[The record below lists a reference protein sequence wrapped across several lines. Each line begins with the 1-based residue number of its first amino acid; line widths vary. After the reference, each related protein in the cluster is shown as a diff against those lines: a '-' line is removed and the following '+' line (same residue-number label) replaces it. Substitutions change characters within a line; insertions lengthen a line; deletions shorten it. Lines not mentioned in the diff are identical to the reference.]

1 MTFWEKLLSNP
12 EFHTAVISGLLG
24 LVTLGNIRLNKR
36 VTELKASH
44 EETKTGVERA
54 ATAAEAASVQV
65 NNTHETNLRDD
76 LDDVREALSRVEF
89 SIDEAESRA
98 REWRSEHGAAHE
110 KEREARE
117 RVENRAE
124 VRMDMLRRDVQD
136 LSGRVDA
143 LREASVTEHERL
155 HERINHLK
163 KQKLL

>member
-1 MTFWEKLLSNP
+1 VTFWEKLLSNP
-12 EFHTAVISGLLG
+12 DFHASVISALLG
-24 LVTLGNIRLNKR
+24 LLTLGGIRLNRR
-36 VTELKASH
+36 VTELKAVH

-89 SIDEAESRA
+89 SIDESEARA
-98 REWRSEHGAAHE
+98 QVWRSEHGAAHE

-117 RVENRAE
+117 RVEARADAQ
-124 VRMDMLRRDVQD
+124 MDMLRRDVQD

-155 HERINHLK
+155 HARINNLK
-163 KQKLL
+163 KSKLL

>member
-12 EFHTAVISGLLG
+12 ELHTAVISALLG
-24 LVTLGNIRLNKR
+24 LVTLGVTRLNRR
-36 VTELKASH
+36 VTELKAAH

-89 SIDEAESRA
+89 SIDESEA
-98 REWRSEHGAAHE
+98 RSQEWRSAHGAAHE

-117 RVENRAE
+117 RVEARADAQ
-124 VRMDMLRRDVQD
+124 MDMLRRDVQD

-155 HERINHLK
+155 HARINNLK
-163 KQKLL
+163 KSKLL

>member
-12 EFHTAVISGLLG
+12 DFHASVISALLG
-24 LVTLGNIRLNKR
+24 LLTLGGIRLNRR
-36 VTELKASH
+36 VTELKAVH

-54 ATAAEAASVQV
+54 ASAAEAASVQV

-76 LDDVREALSRVEF
+76 LDDVRDALSRVEF
-89 SIDEAESRA
+89 SIDESEARA
-98 REWRSEHGAAHE
+98 QEWRSEHGAAHE

-117 RVENRAE
+117 RVEARADAQ
-124 VRMDMLRRDVQD
+124 MDMLRRDVQD

-155 HERINHLK
+155 HARINNLK
-163 KQKLL
+163 KSKLL

>member
-12 EFHTAVISGLLG
+12 DFHASVISALLG
-24 LVTLGNIRLNKR
+24 LLTLGGIRLNRR
-36 VTELKASH
+36 VTELKAVH
-44 EETKTGVERA
+44 EETKDGVERA
-54 ATAAEAASVQV
+54 ASAAEAASVQV

-76 LDDVREALSRVEF
+76 LDDVRDALSRVEF

-98 REWRSEHGAAHE
+98 QVWRSAHGAAHE

-124 VRMDMLRRDVQD
+124 AQMNMLRSDVQA

-143 LREASVTEHERL
+143 LREASVAEHERL
-155 HERINHLK
+155 HARINNLK
-163 KQKLL
+163 KSKLL

>member
-12 EFHTAVISGLLG
+12 ELHTAVISALLG
-24 LVTLGNIRLNKR
+24 LVTLGVTRLNRR
-36 VTELKASH
+36 VTELKAAH

-54 ATAAEAASVQV
+54 ASAAEAASVQV

-76 LDDVREALSRVEF
+76 LDDVRDALSRVEF
-89 SIDEAESRA
+89 SIDESEAKAQEWRAAHAES
-98 REWRSEHGAAHE
+98 HE

-124 VRMDMLRRDVQD
+124 VRMDMLRRDIQD

-143 LREASVTEHERL
+143 LRETSVTEHERL
-155 HERINHLK
+155 HSRINALK
-163 KQKLL
+163 KSKLL